1 MAGSVS
7 TDFSFFTGATATD
20 SSCDTVTDWSAG
32 TVDTEIFLEGT
43 GSIVAKVSKTTA
55 VFTFTL
61 TANLDL
67 TDKLV
72 IAWMNCATPGILGTR
87 AGGGLQIRLTDN
99 VGNYGWW
106 YVAGNDTYFGSWDA
120 FVIHT
125 AQRSGSYYVESA
137 TAPDLTN
144 IASVGIACTTTA
156 SAAKDNF
163 WFDAVRYGTYL
174 EVNSGTS
181 GSPATFDDIETAELA
196 NYYGGVVFQEGVF
209 FPQCQLRIGAS
220 GGNTYFEDSG
230 KILVF
235 RDRDFPNDFYDLRFQ
250 GGTGTTEIYF
260 GDKVGTQGVAGV
272 VFDAAGPRYTVT
284 GLDTDIDNLGLYG
297 TTFYSSSEQYLPT
310 VYSGALE
317 TRGTTFNECGEVFPS
332 SGIMEYCTF
341 ISAPN
346 YALHMIKDNHIA
358 NTSFIN
364 CASGIHITESGSYT
378 FSNMAFVGG
387 TYDIVNDAPS
397 GLVIINSVNS
407 NPTTYVNLQSATTSI
422 LNSVFLTVN
431 TEDEDGNDVN
441 GAQVAIYTVSGGQI
455 QTELMNEA
463 TAGGQAQTEYN
474 YLGDQNIEVRVRRS
488 STGTTRYFPYKTSG
502 TIDDGGYT
510 LTAVLIEDSIVAA

>member
-32 TVDTEIFLEGT
+32 AVDTEIFLEGS

-72 IAWMNCATPGILGTR
+72 VAWMNCATPGILGTR
-87 AGGGLQIRLTDN
+87 AAGGLQIRLTDN

-174 EVNSGTS
+174 EINSGTS

-235 RDRDFPNDFYDLRFQ
+235 RDRDFPNDFYDLRLQ

-272 VFDAAGPRYTVT
+272 IFEAAGPKYTVT
-284 GLDTDIDNLGLYG
+284 ALDTDLDGLGIYG
-297 TTFYSSSEQYLPT
+297 TTFYHSNEQYLPT
-310 VYSGALE
+310 VYSGVLE

-332 SGIMEYCTF
+332 SGIMQYCTF

-346 YALHMIKDNHIA
+346 YAMHMIPDH
-358 NTSFIN
+358 NTEYMSFIN
-364 CASGIHITESGSYT
+364 CPSGVHITQSGSYDL
-378 FSNMAFVGG
+378 SNYSFVGG
-387 TYDIVNDAPS
+387 TYDIINDS
-397 GLVIINSVNS
+397 GGHVIINAIDS
-407 NPTTYVNLQSATTSI
+407 NPQTYANVASGSTTEI
-422 LNSVFLTVN
+422 LNSVFLTVDV
-431 TEDEDGNDVN
+431 EDEDGNAVN
-441 GAQVAIYTVSGGQI
+441 GAYVYIKTLPSGLQ
-455 QTELMNEA
+455 LMNEITVA
-463 TAGGQAQTEYN
+463 GQAQESYN
-474 YLGDQNIEVRVRRS
+474 YVGNQNIEVRVRKS
-488 STGTTRYFPYKTSG
+488 SPGTTRYYPYKTTG

-510 LTAVLIEDSIVAA
+510 LNAVVIEDTIVDDTN